1 MPVISGCESCGK
13 EEAMQIPT
21 EGKSETPATEEK
33 KKKRKRLDRFLTF
46 LSMGGF
52 ILIIAAIIG
61 IIMAI
66 AYLTHG

>member
-1 MPVISGCESCGK
+1 
-13 EEAMQIPT
+13 MQIPT

-52 ILIIAAIIG
+52 LVILVAIFG

-66 AYLTHG
+66 SLLARGCSPG